1 MKSYR
6 IIETIRISGDS
17 VWTVVRQG
25 SDAAISAH
33 ESLLS
38 AAAAKVRCEK
48 RDANFVAAL
57 LRQREEAERE
67 LRRLWDARLMDN
79 IPAVTP
85 PEPPKNEDA
94 IARVEVEIARIDSEI
109 AKYTQPD

>member
-1 MKSYR
+1 
-6 IIETIRISGDS
+6 
-17 VWTVVRQG
+17 
-25 SDAAISAH
+25 
-33 ESLLS
+33 
-38 AAAAKVRCEK
+38 
-48 RDANFVAAL
+48 
-57 LRQREEAERE
+57 
-67 LRRLWDARLMDN
+67 MDN